1 MKSTSSVFHIILLL
15 MVAGLL
21 GLLVGCGFQ
30 DAETEVA
37 KIEVIGGNEQ
47 CVPPETECAEEL
59 RIEFLGP
66 QRHGLFGGKGKRHPV
81 PGVHPRVE
89 RLDETDAVVE
99 FLDDASDAG
108 GRVRARLVTGRRIGD
123 QYLRISAEG
132 HPEVNCTIRVINGIR
147 IAGERQEVAS
157 GGTAKNPLEV
167 TVYGPDGRPA
177 AGIPVHFT
185 VVSAPESSSKATCSP
200 KQALTDAAGM
210 ASSRITVG
218 ESTGVYRALIE
229 VAHPK
234 GSMRGIE
241 VPLYG
246 RNLWGLTGLAITVLG
261 GLAIFIFGM
270 KSMSDGLQLVAGE
283 KMRQILHFVTRT
295 RVAAIAAGTLVTGVI
310 QSSSACTVMTVG
322 FVNAGLL
329 NLQQA
334 IGIIFGANIGT
345 TVTAQIL
352 SFNASALALP
362 AITVG
367 LLIMLLCK
375 RAVPQGWGQTM
386 LGAGMLFFG
395 MELMSVELKQVA
407 MLPSVIAFFQSFDC
421 APLAAGGRMPFG
433 AVLGAIGIGTLMTVI
448 IQSSSATLGIAL
460 ALASSGLLN
469 FYTAVPL
476 ILGDNIGTTI
486 TANLAAIG
494 TNRPA
499 KQTAIAHFLFNVT
512 GTLIMLGLFFVPWGK
527 DNTPIFLAFID
538 HVTPGSVLSSIPE
551 NLPRHIAM
559 AHNMFNVCNV
569 ILLMAFIPHIA
580 ALCRWILPEAKQAAP
595 VNSLEPH
602 LLNTPSIAL
611 EQVIGAIRQ
620 MTAES
625 WDMIREATDGMF
637 LPDRYEPEAARVL
650 AERED
655 AIDRQQDQVT
665 DYLVQLSTRRL
676 TEPQAEI
683 IPLLMHCVND
693 AERIADHAENIVALA
708 ERMAKAKNKL
718 SEDAREELVELWR
731 CLNEQAEHVLS
742 ALRRT
747 DQENVILALLDE
759 KRINKLSAKLEKSHV
774 TRMKKGRCKVAV
786 GIIFLEMVGE
796 LEKIGDHFTNIADR
810 TPEIQQHHLA
820 LRD

>member
-1 MKSTSSVFHIILLL
+1 V
-15 MVAGLL
+15 
-21 GLLVGCGFQ
+21 
-30 DAETEVA
+30 
-37 KIEVIGGNEQ
+37 
-47 CVPPETECAEEL
+47 
-59 RIEFLGP
+59 EFI
-66 QRHGLFGGKGKRHPV
+66 
-81 PGVHPRVE
+81 
-89 RLDETDAVVE
+89 DAV
-99 FLDDASDAG
+99 SDAG
-108 GRVRARLVTGRRIGD
+108 GRVRVRLTTGRVIGD
-123 QYLRISAEG
+123 QYVRIFAAG

-147 IAGERQEVAS
+147 VTGEKQEVVS

-167 TVYGPDGRPA
+167 TIYGLDGRPA

-185 VVSAPESSSKATCSP
+185 VVSAPGSSSKASCSP
-200 KQALTDAAGM
+200 KQALTNADGI
-210 ASSRITVG
+210 ASSRVTVDK
-218 ESTGVYRALIE
+218 STGVYRALIE
-229 VAHPK
+229 VAAP
-234 GSMRGIE
+234 GYPMRGIE
-241 VPLYG
+241 VPVYG
-246 RNLWGLTGLAITVLG
+246 RNLWGLTGLAVTVLG

-283 KMRQILHFVTRT
+283 KMRQILHFVTRN
-295 RVAAIAAGTLVTGVI
+295 RVAAVAAGALVTGVI

-329 NLQQA
+329 TLQQS

-352 SFNASALALP
+352 SFNAAALALP

-367 LLIMLLCK
+367 LLVLLLSK
-375 RAVPQGWGQTM
+375 RVVPQGWGQTL
-386 LGAGMLFFG
+386 LGAGLLFFG
-395 MELMSVELKQVA
+395 MEMMSVELKQVA
-407 MLPSVIAFFQSFDC
+407 ALPSVMQFFQSFDC
-421 APLAAGGRMPFG
+421 APLAAGGPMPFG

-448 IQSSSATLGIAL
+448 IQSSSATIGIAL

-494 TNRPA
+494 ANRPA
-499 KQTAIAHFLFNVT
+499 KQTAIAHFLFNII
-512 GTLIMLGLFFVPWGK
+512 GTLVILGLFFVPWGK

-538 HVTPGSVLSSIPE
+538 HITPGNVLCSIPE
-551 NLPRHIAM
+551 NITRHIAM
-559 AHNMFNVCNV
+559 AHTMFNVCNV
-569 ILLMAFIPHIA
+569 ILLMPFIPRIA
-580 ALCRWILPEAKQAAP
+580 AVCRWILPEAKQEVP
-595 VNSLEPH
+595 INHLEPH

-611 EQVIGAIRQ
+611 EQVIASIRQ

-637 LPDRYEPEAARVL
+637 LPDRYDPEAARVL
-650 AERED
+650 AEREE

-665 DYLVQLSTRRL
+665 DYLVQVSTRRL

-708 ERMAKAKNKL
+708 ERMAKNRNKL

-742 ALRRT
+742 GLRRT
-747 DQENVILALLDE
+747 DQEDVILALLDE

-774 TRMKKGRCKVAV
+774 ARMKKGRCKVTA

-820 LRD
+820 IRD